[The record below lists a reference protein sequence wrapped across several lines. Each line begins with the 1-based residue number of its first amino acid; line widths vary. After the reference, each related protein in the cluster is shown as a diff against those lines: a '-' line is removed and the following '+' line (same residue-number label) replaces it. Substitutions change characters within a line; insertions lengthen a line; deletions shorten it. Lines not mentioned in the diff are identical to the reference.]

1 MEIRNRVA
9 LVTGG
14 AHRVGKSIAL
24 ALAAAGAHTVIT
36 YLHAV
41 DEAARTSREM
51 EAHGVQALALQL
63 DQREPA
69 QIAALLGAVR
79 DHFGRLDILVNSAA
93 IMERKPIFDITPDD
107 WDRTLDTNLR
117 GPFFMAQAAARL
129 MLEKKPDATS
139 IGESRTQSAAEPA
152 LRSPRPNPLPGEGG
166 AGSEAEGSRDAA
178 GCIVNIADLAALR
191 PWPSYIAHSV
201 SKAGLVA
208 LTRALAVALAP
219 SIRVNAIAPGAV
231 LKPPGWS
238 DERWSRL
245 SRSAP
250 LGRSGTP
257 DDVAQAVLY
266 LTRSEFITGQLLV
279 LDGGRELR

>member
-36 YLHAV
+36 YLHAAG
-41 DEAARTSREM
+41 EAARTSREI
-51 EAHGVQALALQL
+51 EAHSVQGLALRL

-69 QIAALLGAVR
+69 QIAALLDAVR
-79 DHFGRLDILVNSAA
+79 ERFGRLDILVNSAA
-93 IMERKPIFDITPDD
+93 IMERRPIFDITPED

-117 GPFFMAQAAARL
+117 GPFFVAQSAARL
-129 MLEKKPDATS
+129 MLENKPGAARLTG
-139 IGESRTQSAAEPA
+139 GELHGVEAHA
-152 LRSPRPNPLPGEGG
+152 LHEGG
-166 AGSEAEGSRDAA
+166 GAQDAA
-178 GCIVNIADLAALR
+178 GCIVNISDLAALR
-191 PWPSYIAHSV
+191 PWPSYVAHSV

-208 LTRALAVALAP
+208 LSRALAAALAP

-231 LKPPGWS
+231 LRPPDWS
-238 DERWSRL
+238 NERWARL

-250 LGRSGTP
+250 LGRPGTP
-257 DDVAQAVLY
+257 DDVAQAVMY
-266 LTRSEFITGQLLV
+266 LVRSEFITGQLLV